1 MADADIQGARNAFLQ
16 AAQRDKAE
24 KSETAAMA
32 QWMIG
37 ETFMHQKRYAEAA
50 AEYFRVVS
58 LYPHPRWQAASL
70 LQAGHCY
77 ERRQQPQEAAE
88 LYRQLLKK
96 YPETDFASEAR
107 NRLKTLT
114 RADHRP
120 QS

>member
-1 MADADIQGARNAFLQ
+1 MADADVQGARSAFLQ
-16 AAQRDKAE
+16 AAQRDNAE

-70 LQAGHCY
+70 LQAGRCY
-77 ERRQQPQEAAE
+77 ERRQQPQEAVG

-107 NRLKTLT
+107 ARLMTLT
-114 RADHRP
+114 RADGRP

>member
-1 MADADIQGARNAFLQ
+1 MADANIDAARNAFLQ
-16 AAQRDKAE
+16 AAQRDSVE

-37 ETFMHQKRYAEAA
+37 ETFMHQNRYAEAA

-58 LYPHPRWQAASL
+58 LYPHPRWQAAAL

-96 YPETDFASEAR
+96 YPETDFASKAR
-107 NRLKTLT
+107 AHLITLT
-114 RADHRP
+114 NADRRP